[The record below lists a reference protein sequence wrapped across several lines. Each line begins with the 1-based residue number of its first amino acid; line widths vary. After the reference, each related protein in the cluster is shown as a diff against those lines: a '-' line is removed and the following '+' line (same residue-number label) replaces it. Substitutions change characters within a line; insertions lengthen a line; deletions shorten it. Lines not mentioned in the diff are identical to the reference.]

1 MQIVEDTISLDE
13 LNKMSGNMFDS
24 LIKAVV
30 DVEKKTMAVDAPM
43 HSDEETELLQ
53 SGSKQK
59 NLWGINLRPQFY
71 GTEDFVEFDSMI
83 NLKPGQGN
91 RTRSV
96 EDQKI
101 REKIIDIVEKMV
113 TK

>member
-1 MQIVEDTISLDE
+1 MKFVKEKISLSD
-13 LNKMSGNMFDS
+13 LKQMAGNMFDS
-24 LIKAVV
+24 LVKAVV
-30 DVEKKTMAVDAPM
+30 DVEKETMAVDAPM
-43 HSDEETELLQ
+43 HVDEETELLQ
-53 SGSKQK
+53 NGSKQK
-59 NLWGINLRPQFY
+59 DLWGINLRPQFY

-96 EDQKI
+96 DDQPT
-101 REKIIDIVEKMV
+101 REKIIEIVEKLV